1 MDTPHSEEQIQQ
13 IIERN
18 KRVEQDKAWEVS
30 LTRRAFIA
38 AVTYLIAWYYLWL
51 IAVPGFYL
59 HAAIPAGGYILSTL
73 SLPWIKRWW
82 TRKKK

>member
-1 MDTPHSEEQIQQ
+1 MNGRNTEQQIQM

-30 LTRRAFIA
+30 VTRRAFIA
-38 AVTYLIAWYYLWL
+38 AVTYLIACYYLWL

-59 HAAIPAGGYILSTL
+59 HAAVPAGGYILSTM
-73 SLPWIKRWW
+73 SLPWVKRWW
-82 TRKKK
+82 GRKNI